1 MTSQEPKRARGQWSL
16 AVQANEP
23 GIGRIILD
31 SVAEGVFTVDR
42 DWRIAYF
49 NRAAER
55 MTGIPREKAIGRRCC
70 EVFQASICNSVCP
83 LRHTLETGEPV
94 VDRAAFVID
103 ARGRKLPIRIST
115 TVLRNEHGQ
124 LVGGVETIRDLS
136 QVEELRKA
144 LEARYSLG
152 DIIGRSAAMR
162 ELFGVLP
169 AVAASDST
177 VVIHGASGTGKELFA
192 RAIHNLSP
200 RRDKRFVAINC
211 GAMPDTLLESELF
224 GVKAG
229 ADTDARHD
237 RPGRFAH
244 AEGGTILL
252 DEIGDISPAMQVRL
266 LRVLQEQVY
275 EPLGSVEP
283 VSANVR
289 VIAATHRDL
298 AELVTEGTFRED
310 LFYRINVM
318 RLDLPT
324 LRERREDIPLLID
337 HFIGRFNRLQEKD
350 VVGVSD
356 EVLEVLMNHDYPG
369 NARELE
375 NIVEHAFVLCRGS
388 VIELNH
394 LPPELIRESGAERH
408 DGGAP
413 TTLRA
418 MERLHIANA
427 LRRTE
432 GNRKAAAELLGIH
445 PSTLFRKIRGLEIEV
460 PEQDGRSHPGGGS
473 RNGC

>member
-1 MTSQEPKRARGQWSL
+1 LTTRDSKL
-16 AVQANEP
+16 AWVEGSRMVHANEP

-55 MTGIPREKAIGRRCC
+55 ITGIPRGKAIGRRCC

-94 VDRAAFVID
+94 VNRAAYVID
-103 ARGRKLPIRIST
+103 ARGRKLPISIST
-115 TVLRNEHGQ
+115 TVLRDEAGH

-136 QVEELRKA
+136 QVEELRKE

-152 DIIGRSAAMR
+152 DIIGRSPAMR
-162 ELFGVLP
+162 DLFGILP

-192 RAIHNLSP
+192 RAIHNMSP
-200 RRDKRFVAINC
+200 RRERRFVAINC
-211 GAMPDTLLESELF
+211 GAMPDTLLEAELF

-229 ADTDARHD
+229 AYTDARRD

-244 AEGGTILL
+244 AEGGTIFL
-252 DEIGDISPAMQVRL
+252 DEIGDVSPAMQVRL

-283 VSANVR
+283 VNADVR

-298 AELVTEGTFRED
+298 AELVKTGSFRED

-318 RLDLPT
+318 RLELPT
-324 LRERREDIPLLID
+324 LRERREDIPLLIE
-337 HFIGRFNRLQEKD
+337 HFIGHFNRLQAKD

-356 EVLEVLMNHDYPG
+356 EVLEVLMRHDYPG

-375 NIVEHAFVLCRGS
+375 NIIEHAFVLCRS
-388 VIELNH
+388 SIIELSH
-394 LPPELIRESGAERH
+394 LPLELTKNGLGPPLEGSP
-408 DGGAP
+408 P

-418 MERLHIANA
+418 MEALHIADA

-432 GNRKAAAELLGIH
+432 GNRRTAAELLGIH
-445 PSTLFRKIRGLEIEV
+445 PSTLFRKIRDLKIEV
-460 PEQDGRSHPGGGS
+460 PDHDGRSHPGGGS
-473 RNGC
+473 